1 MLEGMEPR
9 LPADLKGPLGRYLVL
24 LDRWNRT
31 HALTALPPGE
41 RREEL
46 LLDAAALLPF
56 LEGLPAGSRVADLGT
71 GMGSPA
77 VVLALARPDLE
88 VLGVDASA
96 KKLAFV
102 RQVALELPVP
112 NLKVVQGRLED
123 LAPLAADWGTAKALG
138 ALPSLAQWWGRHGR
152 PGAPFFALKGP
163 EWVEEGLPE
172 GWRAEAHPYELPS
185 RGRRM
190 VVELR
195 RTEAEARA

>member
-1 MLEGMEPR
+1 MEPR
-9 LPADLKGPLGRYLVL
+9 LPSELAAPLGRFLVL

-46 LLDAAALLPF
+46 LQDAAALLPF

-96 KKLAFV
+96 KKLAFL
-102 RQVALELPVP
+102 RQVAMELPVP
-112 NLKVVQGRLED
+112 NLKAVHGRLED
-123 LAPLAADWGTAKALG
+123 LPPLEADWGTAKALG
-138 ALPSLAQWWGRHGR
+138 PIEPLLGWWTRHGR
-152 PGAPFFALKGP
+152 PGSAFFALKGP
-163 EWVEEGLPE
+163 DWPREKVPA
-172 GWRAEAHPYELPS
+172 GWTATPHPYQLPT
-185 RGRRM
+185 RGQRV

-195 RTEAEARA
+195 SRGEDNSR